1 MTAAENQRDIA
12 RLTLDKD
19 KEDIDLS
26 IRQAYYNMREAEKR
40 FNSTGDAVKQAEED
54 YFIAR
59 EKYRA
64 GEGLML
70 DIIDAQEALST
81 ARLNYISA
89 EYDYA
94 RYKATV
100 ENAMGIGLND
110 REQAA
115 AALMDKYAPVD
126 ALPAAAGSLQEIVE
140 PQGAKADTDT
150 KGLAGKTAGQQQA
163 AATKVSAEDVAHE
176 LAEGNVS
183 Q

>member
-1 MTAAENQRDIA
+1 
-12 RLTLDKD
+12 
-19 KEDIDLS
+19 
-26 IRQAYYNMREAEKR
+26 MREAEKR

-110 REQAA
+110 SEQAA
-115 AALMDKYAPVD
+115 AARMDKYAPVD
-126 ALPAAAGSLQEIVE
+126 TPAAAAAQAVLQEPVE
-140 PQGAKADTDT
+140 PKGARTDTDT
-150 KGLAGKTAGQQQA
+150 KGIAKKAENEVKA
-163 AATKVSAEDVAHE
+163 AASTASAEEVASE

>member
-1 MTAAENQRDIA
+1 
-12 RLTLDKD
+12 
-19 KEDIDLS
+19 
-26 IRQAYYNMREAEKR
+26 
-40 FNSTGDAVKQAEED
+40 
-54 YFIAR
+54 
-59 EKYRA
+59 
-64 GEGLML
+64 ML

-140 PQGAKADTDT
+140 PQGAKLIRIRRGLPGRRRASSRLQPQKSVRKMWRMNWQ
-150 KGLAGKTAGQQQA
+150 KGTFRNENQWENQDRYRCCLDCRLCIRRLP
-163 AATKVSAEDVAHE
+163 V
-176 LAEGNVS
+176 L
-183 Q
+183 